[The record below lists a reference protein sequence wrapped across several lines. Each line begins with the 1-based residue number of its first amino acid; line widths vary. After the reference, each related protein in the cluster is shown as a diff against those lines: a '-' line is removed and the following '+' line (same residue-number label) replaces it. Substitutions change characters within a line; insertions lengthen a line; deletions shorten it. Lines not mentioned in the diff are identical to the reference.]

1 MLGQAYEDHD
11 LVFCVPNG
19 HPIDPTNFYR
29 HFCQLLQRTQLPHS
43 RVHDLRHAFATI
55 MLELGEHPKTVS
67 TMLGHSSIKITL
79 DIYSHVSLDV
89 EKQAAVR
96 LDAALQA
103 TTT

>member
-1 MLGQAYEDHD
+1 LLGSHIYE
-11 LVFCVPNG
+11 G
-19 HPIDPTNFYR
+19 KDPAA
-29 HFCQLLQRTQLPHS
+29 
-43 RVHDLRHAFATI
+43 RV
-55 MLELGEHPKTVS
+55 S
-67 TMLGHSSIKITL
+67 KITL

>member
-1 MLGQAYEDHD
+1 
-11 LVFCVPNG
+11 
-19 HPIDPTNFYR
+19 
-29 HFCQLLQRTQLPHS
+29 
-43 RVHDLRHAFATI
+43 

-89 EKQAAVR
+89 EKQAAAR
-96 LDAALQA
+96 LNAALQA